1 MKRYG
6 LVAAC
11 TLLLVVA
18 GCKPV
23 EDYKAGKETPLQEH
37 EISPTDQAKQDAEPI
52 KNLPY
57 GNVAYPVVAAILGAW
72 YTERRGARIRQGL
85 PASVRPFT
93 GALGDRVPVLEG
105 LMQTLSNFSTGLF
118 TLLGKQE
125 TGMQR
130 AWKIAVSF
138 GLATVA
144 ATPTIP
150 GFQEWLAGHA
160 NYALALVG
168 LAGFFGAVN
177 VELNKV
183 KPVAEVK
190 PPVS

>member
-1 MKRYG
+1 MKRVG
-6 LVAAC
+6 VVTAC
-11 TLLLVVA
+11 ALLLLVS
-18 GCKPV
+18 GCRLV
-23 EDYKAGKETPLQEH
+23 ENYKVGKDTPLQEH
-37 EISPTDQAKQDAEPI
+37 ELSPTDQAKQDAEPI
-52 KNLPY
+52 KSLPY
-57 GNVAYPVVAAILGAW
+57 GNVAYPLVAAILGAW

-85 PASVRPFT
+85 PPSARPFT
-93 GALGDRVPVLEG
+93 GALGDRAPVLEG

-118 TLLGKQE
+118 TLLGKQDS
-125 TGMQR
+125 GAQR

-144 ATPTIP
+144 AVPTIP

-160 NYALALVG
+160 NYALAVVG

-190 PPVS
+190 TPAA

>member
-1 MKRYG
+1 MRRYG

-11 TLLLVVA
+11 ALLLVVA

-23 EDYKAGKETPLQEH
+23 ENYKAGKDTPLQEN

-52 KNLPY
+52 KSLPY
-57 GNVAYPVVAAILGAW
+57 GNVAYPLVAAILGAW

-85 PASVRPFT
+85 PSSARPFT
-93 GALGDRVPVLEG
+93 GALGDRVPVVEG

-118 TLLGKQE
+118 TLLGKQN
-125 TGMQR
+125 TGTQR

-138 GLATVA
+138 GLATLA
-144 ATPTIP
+144 AVPTIP
-150 GFQEWLAGHA
+150 GFQEWLAGHT
-160 NYALALVG
+160 NYALAVVG

>member
-1 MKRYG
+1 MRRPWI
-6 LVAAC
+6 VAA
-11 TLLLVVA
+11 LALLVLVS

-23 EDYKAGKETPLQEH
+23 DNYQAGKDTPLAQG
-37 EISPTDQAKQDAEPI
+37 EIGPTEQAKQDAAPI
-52 KNLPY
+52 KGLPY
-57 GNVAYPVVAAILGAW
+57 GNVAYPIAAALLGIW

-85 PASVRPFT
+85 PPSARPST
-93 GALGDRVPVLEG
+93 GYLGERVPVVETLA
-105 LMQTLSNFSTGLF
+105 QTLTNFSTGLF
-118 TLLGKQE
+118 TLFGKQD
-125 TGMQR
+125 TGTQR

-138 GLATVA
+138 GLATLA
-144 ATPTIP
+144 AAPTIP
-150 GFQEWLAGHA
+150 GFQEWLTGHA

-190 PPVS
+190 PSAS

>member
-1 MKRYG
+1 MKRVG
-6 LVAAC
+6 VVAAC
-11 TLLLVVA
+11 ALLLVMA

-23 EDYKAGKETPLQEH
+23 ENYKAGKETPLQEH

-52 KNLPY
+52 KGLPY
-57 GNVAYPVVAAILGAW
+57 GNVAYPLVAAILGAW
-72 YTERRGARIRQGL
+72 YTERRGARIRQGQ
-85 PASVRPFT
+85 PPSAQPST
-93 GALGDRVPVLEG
+93 GYLGARVPMIET
-105 LMQTLSNFSTGLF
+105 LMQTLTNFSTGLF
-118 TLLGKQE
+118 TLFGKQDS
-125 TGMQR
+125 GSQR

-138 GLATVA
+138 GLATLA
-144 ATPTIP
+144 AIPTIP
-150 GFQEWLAGHA
+150 GFQEWLTGHA

-190 PPVS
+190 SPVS

>member
-1 MKRYG
+1 MKQYG

-11 TLLLVVA
+11 ALLLVA
-18 GCKPV
+18 GGCKPI
-23 EDYKAGKETPLQEH
+23 ENYKAGKDTPLQEN
-37 EISPTDQAKQDAEPI
+37 EISPADQAKQDAAPI
-52 KNLPY
+52 KSLPY
-57 GNVAYPVVAAILGAW
+57 GNVAYPLVAAILGAW

-85 PASVRPFT
+85 SPSARPFT

-138 GLATVA
+138 GLAGLA
-144 ATPTIP
+144 AVPTIP
-150 GFQEWLAGHA
+150 GFQEWLTGHA
-160 NYALALVG
+160 DYALALVG

-190 PPVS
+190 QPVS